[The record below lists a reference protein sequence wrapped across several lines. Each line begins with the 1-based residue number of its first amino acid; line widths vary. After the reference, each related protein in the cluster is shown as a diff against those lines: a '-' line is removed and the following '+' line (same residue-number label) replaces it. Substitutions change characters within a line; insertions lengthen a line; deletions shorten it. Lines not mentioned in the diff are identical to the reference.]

1 MEKRIRL
8 IWAISL
14 VSALLLILVQG
25 YWLFNQYA
33 YVMDTYSE
41 ELTQQIL
48 EEASK
53 EYEIRKGNLRTS
65 YTYMINTNSEYAGS
79 NEGQLHNRNE
89 MKFSFLK
96 TGAGQDLVRLGQMSI
111 DSIQQYVKQI
121 AFITDS
127 QSSNPVNPHIPDSGN
142 IKGLKFNVNPKVS
155 QTEILDN
162 INLAIVNH
170 HSPFNKE
177 QLDSILVAK
186 FPDLKITITD
196 WDKNDTLYTSRW
208 ELSGSI
214 FNPAIRISYAY
225 SPFQNE
231 GVYVCAE
238 LPTLPVFERMA
249 VQLLLALGIIL
260 LLIGCLVFQ
269 IRTILKQKKV
279 GELRQNFVNT
289 MIHELK
295 RPVQTLKTF
304 VAFLGDKELRTDE
317 QATEEV
323 IQDSM
328 FELDNLSAYLN
339 KLKDMVRADNE
350 DTPLSL
356 VRFDLHELTDKVIR
370 LTHIPNGKQVTF
382 TTCFDMES
390 PCIEADPI
398 HLANVLSNLI
408 ENAIKYSNADVR
420 IDIKATRKGREL
432 WLTVSD
438 NGIGI
443 PIVEQDRVFAK
454 FYRGSN
460 LPDQN
465 TPGLGLGLSY
475 VKLISEAHQG
485 RVSLESIT
493 GKGTSI
499 TLCIPQ

>member
-14 VSALLLILVQG
+14 VSALLLIFVQG
-25 YWLFNQYA
+25 YWLFNQYT
-33 YVMDTYSE
+33 YVVNTYSE
-41 ELTQQIL
+41 ELAQQIL
-48 EEASK
+48 EEAGK
-53 EYEIRKGNLRTS
+53 EYEIRKGDQKNS
-65 YTYMINTNSEYAGS
+65 YTYMVNTNSEYTGNS
-79 NEGQLHNRNE
+79 SGEIHNRNQ
-89 MKFSFLK
+89 MKFSFLRADEEEDSVK
-96 TGAGQDLVRLGQMSI
+96 FGQMSI
-111 DSIQQYVKQI
+111 DSIRRYIKQV
-121 AFITDS
+121 AS
-127 QSSNPVNPHIPDSGN
+127 APDSLN
-142 IKGLKFNVNPKVS
+142 NNPMEDHALDSVAPESLRFFANLNFS
-155 QTEILDN
+155 QTEIFRN
-162 INLAIVNH
+162 IDLAIVNH
-170 HSPFNKE
+170 QNPFKKE
-177 QLDSILVAK
+177 LLDSIIAAK
-186 FPDLKITITD
+186 FPDLQWTITD
-196 WDKNDTLYTSRW
+196 WDKNDSLYTSRW
-208 ELSGSI
+208 EHSGSV
-214 FNPAIRISYAY
+214 FKPGIRISYAY
-225 SPFQNE
+225 SPFQCE
-231 GVYVCAE
+231 GAYIYAK
-238 LPTLPVFERMA
+238 LPTQPVFERMA

-260 LLIGCLVFQ
+260 LLIGCLIFQ
-269 IRTILKQKKV
+269 IKTILKQKKV

-304 VAFLGDKELRTDE
+304 VAFLGNKELRTDE

-356 VRFDLHELTDKVIR
+356 VRFDLRELADKVIR
-370 LTHIPNGKQVTF
+370 LTHIPAGKQVTF
-382 TTCFDMES
+382 ATRFDMES
-390 PCIEADPI
+390 PLIEADPI

-408 ENAIKYSNADVR
+408 ENAIKYSNADVS
-420 IDIKATRKGREL
+420 IEIKAACKGREL

-443 PIVEQDRVFAK
+443 PLVEQDRVFAK

-465 TPGLGLGLSY
+465 IPGLGLGLSY

-485 RVSLESIT
+485 RVSLESII
-493 GKGTSI
+493 GKGTLI

>member
-25 YWLFNQYA
+25 YWLFNQYT
-33 YVMDTYSE
+33 YVVNTYGE
-41 ELTQQIL
+41 ELAQQIL
-48 EEASK
+48 EEAAK
-53 EYEIRKGNLRTS
+53 EYEVRKGNLKAS
-65 YTYMINTNSEYAGS
+65 FTYMIDTNSEYAGS
-79 NEGQLHNRNE
+79 NNGELHNQNQ

-96 TGAGQDLVRLGQMSI
+96 NGVGQDSVKLKQMPI
-111 DSIQQYVKQI
+111 DSIRRYVEKEMEKPVL
-121 AFITDS
+121 DS
-127 QSSNPVNPHIPDSGN
+127 ETGE
-142 IKGLKFNVNPKVS
+142 GLRLSIDPKAS
-155 QTEILDN
+155 QTEILNN

-170 HSPFNKE
+170 HDPFSKE
-177 QLDSILVAK
+177 RLDSIMTVK
-186 FPDLKITITD
+186 FPDLKLIITD

-208 ELSGSI
+208 QYSGSI
-214 FNPAIRISYAY
+214 FSPEIRIAYAY

-231 GVYVCAE
+231 GVYIYAD
-238 LPTLPVFERMA
+238 LPTQPVFERMA
-249 VQLLLALGIIL
+249 IQLLLALGIIL

-339 KLKDMVRADNE
+339 KLKDMVRVDNE
-350 DTPLSL
+350 NTPLSL
-356 VRFDLHELTDKVIR
+356 VRFDLLELADKVIR
-370 LTHIPNGKQVTF
+370 LTHIPVNKQVTF
-382 TTCFDMES
+382 TTRFDMES
-390 PCIEADPI
+390 SLIEADPI

-408 ENAIKYSNADVR
+408 ENAIKYSNADVQ
-420 IDIKATRKGREL
+420 IEIKATRKGREL

-443 PIVEQDRVFAK
+443 PMVEQDRVFAK

-465 TPGLGLGLSY
+465 IPGLGLGLSY

-485 RVSLESIT
+485 RVSLESII